1 MAPDFRLFEVLA
13 RHGVP
18 FLVIGGHAVSFHGYV
33 RATED
38 TDVLWVR
45 SPDAEA
51 GLLAAL
57 DELHAEYIGS
67 EIDPATGVERTYP
80 ITASFIRSQPLM
92 MLCTSAGFLDLFDYV
107 PDHPGVAV
115 ASLLASSAEAE
126 GVRFISLEW
135 LRRLKAAAGRP
146 KDLLDLQSK
155 RKITGA
161 QVRGK
166 AEEKIQEIRKKIDD
180 LKQMETSLLRLS
192 KICGEG
198 EQAIRECRV
207 FDCFETGCKGGDYAT
222 TSFD

>member
-57 DELHAEYIGS
+57 QELHAEYIGN
-67 EIDPATGVERTYP
+67 EIDPVTGIERTYP
-80 ITASFIRSQPLM
+80 VTASFIRSQPLM

-115 ASLLASSAEAE
+115 ASLLASSPEAE

-146 KDLLDLQSK
+146 KDLLDLQNLPP
-155 RKITGA
+155 A
-161 QVRGK
+161 
-166 AEEKIQEIRKKIDD
+166 
-180 LKQMETSLLRLS
+180 
-192 KICGEG
+192 
-198 EQAIRECRV
+198 
-207 FDCFETGCKGGDYAT
+207 
-222 TSFD
+222 